1 MSRSLRLVLPF
12 LVTNSLGTQAT
23 SADIELS
30 IEIPR
35 LDVGQYH
42 RPYVAGWIE
51 GPDNEHVA
59 DLTVW
64 YDVEMK
70 NGQGESWLKDLRQ
83 WWRKSG
89 RSAKLPIDGVSG
101 PTRPVGYHTVEMPL
115 SKVALPPS
123 EKGQYSLVVEAARE
137 VGGRELVR
145 IPFTWDGKNSV
156 SVSGSGKSELGS
168 IKFEITPP
176 QPK

>member
-1 MSRSLRLVLPF
+1 MSRSLKFVLPF
-12 LVTNSLGTQAT
+12 VVSNSLGTIAN

-51 GPDNEHVA
+51 GPDSVHVA

-64 YDVEMK
+64 YDTEMK
-70 NGQGESWLKDLRQ
+70 NGQGETWLKDLRQ

-89 RSAKLPIDGVSG
+89 RSAKLPIDGVSS
-101 PTRPVGYHTVEMPL
+101 PTRPVGQHTVELPL
-115 SKVALPPS
+115 SKVSLPPS
-123 EKGQYSLVVEAARE
+123 EKGQYHLIVEAARE

-145 IPFTWDGKNSV
+145 IPFTWDGKNAV
-156 SVSGSGKSELGS
+156 AVSGSGKTELGS
-168 IKFEITPP
+168 IKFRITPP
-176 QPK
+176 HSK